1 VRSLFGNEEGRSLF
15 VSWKV
20 VIDPRSRMSLLLKQS
35 KNIGKSKKDENKLL
49 KIFLKL
55 DKTIKMVM
63 FFEEM
68 LIPLLPN

>member
-35 KNIGKSKKDENKLL
+35 K
-49 KIFLKL
+49 
-55 DKTIKMVM
+55 IKVCI
-63 FFEEM
+63 EKGESNNAANNA
-68 LIPLLPN
+68 I